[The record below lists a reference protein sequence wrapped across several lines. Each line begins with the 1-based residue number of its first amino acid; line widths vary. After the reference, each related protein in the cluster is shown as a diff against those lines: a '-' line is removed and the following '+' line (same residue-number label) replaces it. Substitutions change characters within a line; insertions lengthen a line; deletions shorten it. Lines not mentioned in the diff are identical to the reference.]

1 MTVSKRQ
8 WADGP
13 FELLPA
19 SIIGN
24 KAGEKL
30 KGTHV
35 VAQEMCLVHNV
46 LLRGINSVYLQC
58 VNVEVQSPESIP
70 DFVNYAEQWGLS
82 VHEHHETEETFF
94 FPEIE
99 SFAGAEGIM
108 EASVGQHEAFH
119 DGLAAFMGYID
130 AVKSGRETYS
140 GERLKGII
148 ESFMP
153 VLREHLWDEVKTLL
167 ALEEFEDKGDWV
179 AWFKR
184 TQAAILKKTGNAD
197 MKYTTVPFFLCNHD
211 RTFEEGKFAGWPPVP
226 WFARLLVRWFF
237 APKHKAWWRFA
248 PCDVYGEPR
257 DMPFTDYSGGVG
269 PRFPSIGEDEDEGP
283 QRQR

>member
-1 MTVSKRQ
+1 MT
-8 WADGP
+8 
-13 FELLPA
+13 
-19 SIIGN
+19 
-24 KAGEKL
+24 AGEKL

-58 VNVEVQSPESIP
+58 VNVEAQAPGSIP

-99 SFAGAEGIM
+99 SFTGAGGIM
-108 EASVGQHEAFH
+108 EANVGQHEAFH

-130 AVKSGRETYS
+130 AVKSGREAYS

-167 ALEEFEDKGDWV
+167 ALEEYEDKGDWV

-197 MKYTTVPFFLCNHD
+197 TKIPEVLVPGS
-211 RTFEEGKFAGWPPVP
+211 R
-226 WFARLLVRWFF
+226 RL
-237 APKHKAWWRFA
+237 
-248 PCDVYGEPR
+248 D
-257 DMPFTDYSGGVG
+257 
-269 PRFPSIGEDEDEGP
+269 EDEDEGEGP
-283 QRQR
+283 QKATVMPRRDRRSPSFRKASCGKAEEGWRILCMMLYYAIGCLC